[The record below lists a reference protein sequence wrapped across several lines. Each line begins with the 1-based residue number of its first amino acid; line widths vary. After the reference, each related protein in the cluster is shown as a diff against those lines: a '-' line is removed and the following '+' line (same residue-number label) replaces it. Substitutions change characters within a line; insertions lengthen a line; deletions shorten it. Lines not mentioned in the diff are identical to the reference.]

1 MKTLFAL
8 SVACLLASTAA
19 HAQTKPATPPAPPA
33 MAFPTTAKKVEGIRY
48 LTIETIT
55 AKPGAQLWKI
65 ISEHFVP
72 AARAAGVPA
81 PVVYHSE
88 TGSSQSTIITPL
100 TGGLADLDYEFA
112 PDDVKF
118 MAALARQEGGQD
130 KAMALIQQYQDGI
143 ATRSREIVH
152 EHIAK

>member
-8 SVACLLASTAA
+8 AAATLLAGTTAV
-19 HAQTKPATPPAPPA
+19 AQTRPAAPAAPA
-33 MAFPTTAKKVEGIRY
+33 MPFPIAAKKVEGVRY

-65 ISEHFVP
+65 ISEHFTP
-72 AARAAGVPA
+72 AARAAGVPV
-81 PVVYHSE
+81 PTVYHSE
-88 TGSSQSTIITPL
+88 TGPAQTTIITPL
-100 TGGLADLDYEFA
+100 TGGMADLEYDFA

-118 MAALARQEGGQD
+118 MAALAKQEGGQD
-130 KAMALIQQYQDGI
+130 KAMALLQQYQDGI

>member
-1 MKTLFAL
+1 MKTVFAL
-8 SVACLLASTAA
+8 SAATLLASTTAV
-19 HAQTKPATPPAPPA
+19 AQTKPAAPPA
-33 MAFPTTAKKVEGIRY
+33 MAFPTIAKKVEGVRY
-48 LTIETIT
+48 FTIETIT
-55 AKPGAQLWKI
+55 AKPGAGLWKI
-65 ISEHFVP
+65 ISEHFTP
-72 AARAAGVPA
+72 AARAAGVPV
-81 PVVYHSE
+81 PVVYHTE
-88 TGSSQSTIITPL
+88 TGPAQTIVITPL
-100 TGGLADLDYEFA
+100 TGGLADMEYEFA